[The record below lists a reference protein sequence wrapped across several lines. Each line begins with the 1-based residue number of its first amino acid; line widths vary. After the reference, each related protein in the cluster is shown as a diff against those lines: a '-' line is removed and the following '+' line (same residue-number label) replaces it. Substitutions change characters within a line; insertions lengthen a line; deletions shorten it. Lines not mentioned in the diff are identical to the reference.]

1 MTLSLRQDSV
11 NILQLQQKKK
21 EQLLDKLREGVA
33 PDIHGF
39 LDNGV
44 IKIEQSQEQQW
55 VSDRIKTISL
65 AQTRDTIRQQ

>member
-11 NILQLQQKKK
+11 NILQLQQNK

-44 IKIEQSQEQQW
+44 IEIEQSQEQQW